1 MITNFLFLFGP
12 LLSGVWWGR
21 VDVRHTWSCGGESP
35 PEKAGVDQWWLMGA
49 PGPLIGHPRPVLA
62 PHWLAVSTG
71 TAWSPLATEYWIS
84 APGSGRCSSLRGRGR
99 LLWLTAQCLW
109 RLCSHQAVS
118 RAMVTNTVNTIVT
131 METPAGRD
139 SLGLDHNVSTVKLA
153 GGQSP
158 VYTEVPHSLPSYK
171 YKVSS

>member
-35 PEKAGVDQWWLMGA
+35 PEKAGVDQWWLMGLWLVTRV
-49 PGPLIGHPRPVLA
+49 PCWPLIG
-62 PHWLAVSTG
+62 WLSPTG

-139 SLGLDHNVSTVKLA
+139 SLGLDHNVSTVKLS